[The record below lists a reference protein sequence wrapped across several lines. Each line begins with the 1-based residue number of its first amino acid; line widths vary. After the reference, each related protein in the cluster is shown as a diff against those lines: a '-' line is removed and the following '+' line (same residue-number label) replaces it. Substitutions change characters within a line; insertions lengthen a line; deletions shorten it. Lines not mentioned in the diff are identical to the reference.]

1 MPPRAAAKP
10 AAKKKPAAHKL
21 PDPIREGEILRDIT
35 KRQWRLGR
43 SIGVGGF
50 GEIYAGNFKPTLGIP
65 PQNNSINS
73 ALFECLESM
82 EALLKIVL
90 ISCE

>member
-43 SIGVGGF
+43 SIGVVALERF
-50 GEIYAGNFKPTLGIP
+50 MQVTSNLLWESHPKIIPSIQLYLNAWKAWKP
-65 PQNNSINS
+65 
-73 ALFECLESM
+73 C
-82 EALLKIVL
+82 
-90 ISCE
+90 